1 MTAFALLLI
10 ALGTTDLTRSL
21 VSQRPSHSAGF
32 PMAALLTGVA
42 TVWVVAGF
50 AGLLTG
56 PGWVLAA
63 LTSLTVVAW
72 IGLSQR
78 SLDQD
83 EGHVTALIA
92 LTAGLAIHLALSGW
106 APPAGGRLAQW
117 LDWAHLPWSPEP
129 GRALLLTG
137 LVLVQLSTGNL
148 IVRLVLVSTGAMDA
162 APSRDEP
169 SDELKGGRL
178 LGPLERLFILGL
190 GLAGQVTA
198 AGLVIAAKG
207 LLRWPELNAH
217 SREGATAH
225 IDKVT
230 EYFLVGSFVS
240 WLVALSALALA
251 A

>member
-1 MTAFALLLI
+1 MTAFAVLLI
-10 ALGTTDLTRSL
+10 AVGAADLTRSI
-21 VSQRPSHSAGF
+21 VSQRPPRTFGF
-32 PMAALLTGVA
+32 PLAALLTGIA
-42 TVWVVAGF
+42 TVWLVAGF

-56 PGWVLAA
+56 PGWALAA
-63 LTSLTVVAW
+63 LSTLTVVVW
-72 IGLSQR
+72 IGLSER
-78 SLDQD
+78 SLTTDR
-83 EGHVTALIA
+83 GHIAALIA
-92 LTAGLAIHLALSGW
+92 LAAGLVTHLAFSGW
-106 APPAGGRLAQW
+106 APTAGGRLAQW
-117 LDWAHLPWSPEP
+117 LDWTHLPWSPEP

-162 APSRDEP
+162 APNRDEP